1 MEGRNYHILEARY
14 RGATMSGGAKCI
26 IHSPRFHQT
35 RSIHYD
41 YSARD
46 ILEMAVKYLKEKGF
60 TILGHAEATRGYY
73 IISSTFK
80 EM

>member
-1 MEGRNYHILEARY
+1 MEGKSYHIFEVRY

-41 YSARD
+41 YSKRD
-46 ILEMAVKYLKEKGF
+46 VKEMAVAYLKEKGF
-60 TILGHAEATRGYY
+60 TILGYAEASRGYY